1 MVKLLSNRSAEHRLG
16 KSEAGPRNEP
26 SRRSALR
33 SRARERGALMAE
45 MVVAM
50 ALLIFALMP
59 LAYSFTKEQ
68 RYLRSCYQRAVAM
81 EFVDGEM
88 EVLLAGE
95 WRAFKDGVQ
104 PYQPHGLALT
114 NLPPGK
120 FELTVAG
127 PKLRLE
133 WSPAVKDHGGAVVRE
148 AAVK

>member
-1 MVKLLSNRSAEHRLG
+1 MVTRTRHICRA
-16 KSEAGPRNEP
+16 SE
-26 SRRSALR
+26 
-33 SRARERGALMAE
+33 RAALMTE

-59 LAYSFTKEQ
+59 LAYSFAKEQ

-95 WRAFKDGVQ
+95 WRAFKGGVQ
-104 PYQPHGLALT
+104 SYHAHGLALT

-120 FELTVAG
+120 FELTITG
-127 PKLRLE
+127 PRLRLE
-133 WSPAVKDHGGAVVRE
+133 WLPAVKDHGGKVVRE
-148 AAVK
+148 AMVK

>member
-1 MVKLLSNRSAEHRLG
+1 MVTRTPHF
-16 KSEAGPRNEP
+16 
-26 SRRSALR
+26 RRAS
-33 SRARERGALMAE
+33 ERGALMTE

-59 LAYSFTKEQ
+59 LAYSFAKEQ

-95 WRAFKDGVQ
+95 WRSFKNGIQ
-104 PYQPHGLALT
+104 QYQAHGLALT
-114 NLPPGK
+114 NLPPGT

-127 PKLRLE
+127 ARIRLE
-133 WSPAVKDHGGAVVRE
+133 WLPAVKDQGGKVVRE
-148 AAVK
+148 ATVK

>member
-1 MVKLLSNRSAEHRLG
+1 MVTRI
-16 KSEAGPRNEP
+16 PY
-26 SRRSALR
+26 SRRTT
-33 SRARERGALMAE
+33 ECGALMTE

-59 LAYSFTKEQ
+59 LAYSAAREQ

-114 NLPPGK
+114 NLPPGH
-120 FELTVAG
+120 FELTVTG
-127 PKLRLE
+127 RQLRLE
-133 WSPAVKDHGGAVVRE
+133 WLPGVKDHGGKIVRE
-148 AAVK
+148 ATVK

>member
-1 MVKLLSNRSAEHRLG
+1 MVNRTRHF
-16 KSEAGPRNEP
+16 
-26 SRRSALR
+26 RRVT
-33 SRARERGALMAE
+33 ERGALMME

-50 ALLIFALMP
+50 ALLTFALMP
-59 LAYSFTKEQ
+59 LAFSVAKEQ

-104 PYQPHGLALT
+104 PYQARGVALT

-120 FELTVAG
+120 FELTIAG
-127 PKLRLE
+127 PQLRLE
-133 WSPAVKDHGGAVVRE
+133 WLPDVKDHGGKVVRE
-148 AAVK
+148 ARVK

>member
-1 MVKLLSNRSAEHRLG
+1 MVTRTSH
-16 KSEAGPRNEP
+16 
-26 SRRSALR
+26 SRRAS
-33 SRARERGALMAE
+33 ERGTLMTE

-59 LAYSFTKEQ
+59 LAYSFAKEQ

-95 WRAFKDGVQ
+95 WRAFKVGVQ
-104 PYQPHGLALT
+104 PYQPHGVALT

-120 FELTVAG
+120 FELTIAG
-127 PKLRLE
+127 PRLRLE
-133 WSPAVKDHGGAVVRE
+133 WLPEVKDHGGKIVRE
-148 AAVK
+148 ANVK